1 MQHLRLSWKIK
12 TLPTPQLRAC
22 YYSLPQQIQQHIKYC
37 CYHCCRFYTASKLK
51 SLACYHRPNVRFVPK
66 MEHRIWFIS
75 TVCAGWTAGFVHV
88 LAWPQ
93 STLIKQTVHDSFP
106 ALAFVPKFYSS
117 SKVQQFRGFLEIT
130 IHLPVFSY
138 NCCNF
143 HTDYSLLH
151 PHTSTFM
158 DVIRMFSTPSIC
170 LF

>member
-1 MQHLRLSWKIK
+1 MLQCSQYTVCWFYVRMQHLRLSWKIK

-106 ALAFVPKFYSS
+106 ALAFVPTERHKVLQLKQSSTIQRFPGDYYSPPCH
-117 SKVQQFRGFLEIT
+117 QL
-130 IHLPVFSY
+130 
-138 NCCNF
+138 
-143 HTDYSLLH
+143 
-151 PHTSTFM
+151 
-158 DVIRMFSTPSIC
+158 
-170 LF
+170 